1 MEYRELVGAFAAAMG
16 VEDVLFDDEGIAQ
29 IQADDT
35 ELSFMEVPATRQLVM
50 CADVAD
56 TPDGGRERFYET
68 LLKANH
74 LGGVTGGATFS
85 ISPAGRIS
93 LHRTDALVDLDVA
106 KLTKT
111 VEAFLNLV
119 DKWRAA
125 IAAYRSEAPTD
136 SAADGTLPANLGLGA
151 HPGYLSV

>member
-16 VEDVLFDDEGIAQ
+16 AEGIRFDDEGVAQ

-35 ELSFMEVPATRQLVM
+35 ELSFMELPGTRQLVM
-50 CADVAD
+50 YADVAD
-56 TPDGGRERFYET
+56 KPDGSCERLYET
-68 LLKANH
+68 LLKAEH
-74 LGGVTGGATFS
+74 LGGLTGGATFS
-85 ISPAGRIS
+85 ISPAGQIT
-93 LHRTDALVDLDVA
+93 LHRTDRLADLDVA
-106 KLTKT
+106 QLMKT

-125 IAAYRSEAPTD
+125 IGAYRSDESTDKADDGALPT
-136 SAADGTLPANLGLGA
+136 NLGLGA